1 MTMRH
6 IGGVRVM
13 DERLVLVERQGAV
26 AYVTLNR
33 PDKLNVLNSALIVE
47 ATHAIADLDE
57 DDGPRV
63 IVLRGAGRAFVAGAD
78 VREMRELSASSA
90 REFITRLHGLFA
102 MIGSSEAIVI
112 AAVHG
117 PALGAGCELVA
128 ACDLRIAARSATFGM
143 PEVRVGM
150 PSVIE
155 AAFLVPLIGL
165 GRAQHLVYTGDVI
178 SADEA
183 LHWGLVTSVVADDRL
198 VAATEELAERLAGF
212 APTAMRLQKSLVRRW
227 FYTDAMDLAVKL
239 GIDHYAQAFETTE
252 PRQAIDA
259 FLERREQRF

>member
-1 MTMRH
+1 
-6 IGGVRVM
+6 M
-13 DERLVLVERQGAV
+13 DESLVLVQRRGAV
-26 AYVTLNR
+26 ATVTLNR
-33 PDKLNVLNSALIVE
+33 PDKLNVLNTAMIVE
-47 ATHAIADLDE
+47 ATHAIADLE
-57 DDGPRV
+57 AEHGPRV

-78 VREMRELSASSA
+78 VREMRDLSASSA

-102 MIGSSEAIVI
+102 MIGSSAAIVI
-112 AAVHG
+112 AAVQG

-128 ACDLRIAARSATFGM
+128 ACDLRIAADSATFGM

-165 GRAQHLVYTGDVI
+165 GRTQHLVYTGDVI
-178 SADEA
+178 PAGEA
-183 LHWGLVTSVVADDRL
+183 LQWGLVNRVVPDAGLDDAAD
-198 VAATEELAERLAGF
+198 ELADRIAGF

-239 GIDHYAQAFETTE
+239 GIDHYAQAFDTQE

-259 FLERREQRF
+259 FLDKREFRFPAGR

>member
-1 MTMRH
+1 
-6 IGGVRVM
+6 M
-13 DERLVLVERQGAV
+13 DESLVLVERRGAV
-26 AYVTLNR
+26 AQVTLNR
-33 PDKLNVLNSALIVE
+33 PAKLNVLNTALIVE
-47 ATHAIADLDE
+47 ATHAIADLEDE
-57 DDGPRV
+57 RVPRV
-63 IVLRGAGRAFVAGAD
+63 IVVRGAGRAFVAGAD
-78 VREMRELSASSA
+78 VREMRDLSASNA
-90 REFITRLHGLFA
+90 RDFITRLHGLFA
-102 MIGSSEAIVI
+102 MIGSSSAIVI

-128 ACDLRIAARSATFGM
+128 ACDLRIAADSATFGM

-178 SADEA
+178 SAGEA
-183 LHWGLVTSVVADDRL
+183 LQWGLVNRVVSDADL
-198 VAATEELAERLAGF
+198 EPAADELAERIAGF
-212 APTAMRLQKSLVRRW
+212 APTAIRLQKSLVRRW

-239 GIDHYAQAFETTE
+239 GIDHYAQAFETHE

-259 FLERREQRF
+259 FLEKREAHFPFAP